1 MLSEDFAENKNR
13 ILASSNL
20 TSLNFTKTLLREL
33 CRLNVPKRLDTVAL
47 YTLCN
52 Q

>member
-13 ILASSNL
+13 ILASSNI
-20 TSLNFTKTLLREL
+20 TSLNFTKTFREL
-33 CRLNVPKRLDTVAL
+33 CPLNVPKSLDTVAL
-47 YTLCN
+47 FTLCN

>member
-13 ILASSNL
+13 ILALPNL
-20 TSLNFTKTLLREL
+20 TSLNFTKTLFHEL
-33 CRLNVPKRLDTVAL
+33 CPLNVPKSLDTVAH
-47 YTLCN
+47 YTLRN